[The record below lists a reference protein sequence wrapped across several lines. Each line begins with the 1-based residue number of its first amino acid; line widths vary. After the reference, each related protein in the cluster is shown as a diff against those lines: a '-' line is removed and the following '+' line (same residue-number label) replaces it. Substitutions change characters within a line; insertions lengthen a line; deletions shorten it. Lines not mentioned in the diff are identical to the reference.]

1 MEADLNNQL
10 LDRAEAA
17 QRAGIST
24 RSLDRMI
31 AEGRGPR
38 VTRMGLRRVLI
49 AERDLTAWIENAA
62 EQPRAA

>member
-1 MEADLNNQL
+1 MSNQL
-10 LDRAEAA
+10 LDRFEAA
-17 QRAGIST
+17 KRSGIST

-49 AERDLTAWIENAA
+49 AEADLRIWLERLA